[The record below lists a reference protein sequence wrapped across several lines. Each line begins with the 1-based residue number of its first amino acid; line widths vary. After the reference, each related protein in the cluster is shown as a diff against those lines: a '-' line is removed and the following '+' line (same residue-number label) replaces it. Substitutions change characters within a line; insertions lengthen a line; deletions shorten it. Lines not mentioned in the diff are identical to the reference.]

1 MNPQIESKEV
11 LDVLE
16 NVKNGNNIFKDRLL
30 PEHFEYFKKQLLTR
44 LRGSISNLFNK
55 SIFDSE
61 VAKVNNDYEN
71 ITYLAIKKKKDD
83 GTIPSSNIFLKEK
96 EQLLDHI
103 ARLHEYFV
111 SYINYSLIFN
121 STSLYLYNDFSCCGI
136 NHFGHIYTRDYGL
149 NYDRQML
156 DNVTK
161 EIDDM
166 LLTRF
171 IEASNDH
178 NSLNAL
184 SYIKIQNY
192 SEGYTPTKEKFL
204 ETYKVDVLREKKDT
218 GLCIKSTAA
227 LTDNTQ
233 RRINE
238 FIKCKPNDTKML
250 TQQEVLYYILQ
261 TSKSFELQNKFT
273 NLNSGNTIYEFETK
287 FTYNDLVTG
296 IIDILEND

>member
-44 LRGSISNLFNK
+44 RRGSFKNLFNK

-61 VAKVNNDYEN
+61 VVKVNNDYEN
-71 ITYLAIKKKKDD
+71 MTYLCIKKKEDD
-83 GTIPSSNIFLKEK
+83 GTIPGPDIFLKEK

-103 ARLHEYFV
+103 TRLPDAFV
-111 SYINYSLIFN
+111 SYITYSLIFN
-121 STSLYLYNDFSCCGI
+121 STSLYLYGDFSCCGI
-136 NHFGHIYTRDYGL
+136 THFGRIYTKEYGL
-149 NYDRQML
+149 NYDKQML

-184 SYIKIQNY
+184 SYINTRNY
-192 SEGYTPTKEKFL
+192 SEDYTPTKEKFL
-204 ETYKVDVLREKKDT
+204 ETYKVNVLKEKKDT
-218 GLCIKSTAA
+218 GLRIKSTAA
-227 LTDNTQ
+227 LTEHNQ

-238 FIKCKPNDTKML
+238 FIECKHNNTKML

-273 NLNSGNTIYEFETK
+273 NLNSGNTVYEFETK

>member
-44 LRGSISNLFNK
+44 RRGSIRNLFNK
-55 SIFDSE
+55 CIFDSE

-103 ARLHEYFV
+103 ARLAEYFV

-149 NYDRQML
+149 NYDKQML

-166 LLTRF
+166 LLTKF
-171 IEASNDH
+171 IH

-184 SYIKIQNY
+184 SYINIRDY
-192 SEGYTPTKEKFL
+192 SEDYTPSKEKFL
-204 ETYKVDVLREKKDT
+204 EIYKSDVLREKKDF
-218 GLCIKSTAA
+218 GLRIKSTAA
-227 LTDNTQ
+227 LTGNNL
-233 RRINE
+233 RRMNE
-238 FIKCKPNDTKML
+238 FIAAKHNETKML

-273 NLNSGNTIYEFETK
+273 NLNSGNTVYEFEAK
-287 FTYNDLVTG
+287 LVYNDLVTG